1 MTPGLASIP
10 GLGAAPL
17 AVPVAQGAQGASERL
32 APALNAMGSAVMRF
46 SDAKP
51 GDTGAAGE
59 AGRSLEASM
68 TGERLAA
75 PSQMANAKA
84 VLGRIAEVDKGII
97 GQVEM
102 KRPSRSLALGEHVPE
117 GVLAWATVTAKAF
130 GRVTGRAISASRER
144 RIACRAT
151 SWGPKSAGGSW
162 TGARPWCCSRARL
175 HFVFARRRN
184 QPHAAKDAVGPR
196 EAMAEGR

>member
-84 VLGRIAEVDKGII
+84 VLGRIRAGVDHGVI

-102 KRPSRSLALGEHVPE
+102 KRPSRSLVLGEHVPE
-117 GVLAWATVTAKAF
+117 GVGP
-130 GRVTGRAISASRER
+130 GRPLPPRLSA
-144 RIACRAT
+144 A
-151 SWGPKSAGGSW
+151 
-162 TGARPWCCSRARL
+162 
-175 HFVFARRRN
+175 
-184 QPHAAKDAVGPR
+184 
-196 EAMAEGR
+196 